1 MLWQIL
7 NNIGFNEKE
16 SKIYLALLEISAQP
30 ASIVA
35 KQAGINRTTTYLTL
49 EDLLKKGIVNRFE
62 RKGIQYFEAVD
73 PKQIL
78 NILESQKE
86 DLEDKK
92 VYLKKQIPKL
102 ESIAQ
107 TDSTKP
113 RVSYFEGFEAI
124 MNLYADSLNGHH
136 KEVVSFIRYDKI
148 PPRILDYL
156 EKNYLPQRIQKG
168 ILAKIISSKP
178 KNAEVWMNEEN
189 QKANLREIKFYDLDL
204 PIQVEIL
211 IYEDKISFISLNE
224 DKPFG
229 IQIKNKPIIDS
240 IRGIQELLWKIL

>member
-1 MLWQIL
+1 MLWQII

-16 SKIYLALLEISAQP
+16 SKIYLALLETSAQP
-30 ASIVA
+30 ASVVA
-35 KQAGINRTTTYLTL
+35 RQAGINRTTTYLTL

-78 NILESQKE
+78 NLLENQKI

-92 VYLKKQIPKL
+92 SYLKKHIPRL

-124 MNLYADSLNGHH
+124 MNLYADSLNGDH
-136 KEVVSFIRYDKI
+136 KEVVSFIRFDKI
-148 PPRILDYL
+148 PPKIFKYL
-156 EKNYLPQRIQKG
+156 EENYLPERIKKG
-168 ILAKIISSKP
+168 IKAKIISSKP
-178 KNAEVWMNEEN
+178 KNSEIWMDQQN
-189 QKANLREIKFYDLDL
+189 QNDNLREIKFYDLDL

-240 IRGIQELLWKIL
+240 IKGIQELLWKVL